1 MLSGLRRGDILALEW
16 KDYEKDY
23 HGKPTF
29 RIVTK
34 KTGAVSHH
42 PVSAEAMDACGPVG
56 DGLIF
61 KGLTANMTTYI
72 FKEWVADAGI
82 KKPVSFHTLRHT
94 YATLLHE
101 NGNSLYT
108 IQNLMIHLHP
118 GTTVQYICNSDALAR
133 KAVDNLHL
141 QPSRI
146 KRIWS
151 KVRRLFK

>member
-1 MLSGLRRGDILALEW
+1 
-16 KDYEKDY
+16 
-23 HGKPTF
+23 
-29 RIVTK
+29 
-34 KTGAVSHH
+34 
-42 PVSAEAMDACGPVG
+42 MDACGPVG
-56 DGLIF
+56 EGLIF
-61 KGLTANMTTYI
+61 KGLTLSMTTI
-72 FKEWVADAGI
+72 SFKKWVADAGI
-82 KKPVSFHTLRHT
+82 SKPVTFHTLRHT